1 MMKPAEIEISEE
13 FQAFVDANL
22 QTDPSRLRLKYRGDS
37 RRWVPLAID
46 HIECL
51 KKSRDKFGDLQ
62 PRLMA
67 FPLSVE
73 QATSQSV
80 ARFHASMARRYVGKI
95 SRMAD
100 LTLGM
105 GIDLRA
111 MALANPGLEAV
122 GIEMK
127 PEFASVAAYNFRD
140 LPSVTIINDDCTRW
154 LANQAENYAAKSGS
168 DTAQSGNDAPQ
179 SSNTLG
185 AGKRYD
191 LLFLDPARRD
201 ACGGRVYNIHD
212 CQPDAA
218 MLLSEMARIARY
230 AMIKLSPM
238 LDVSQT
244 LADLPGIIAL
254 HIVEERGECRELLAV
269 IDLSKVAE
277 VGKSAKEVPVVVN
290 SGDKE
295 FTFDRIEEAEA
306 LAAFGAPKEGMY
318 LYEPSPAMMKAAP
331 FSLLSTRF
339 GMKKLHPNTNLYLAD
354 IPLATLP
361 GRWNLIE
368 RVVPF
373 NSRNAKALAR
383 EIDGAD
389 VAVRNAPLQA
399 ETLSKRYGFR
409 PGGSHR
415 LMLATAVSATDSA
428 SQKQKASLRG
438 ETILILLRR

>member
-1 MMKPAEIEISEE
+1 
-13 FQAFVDANL
+13 
-22 QTDPSRLRLKYRGDS
+22 
-37 RRWVPLAID
+37 
-46 HIECL
+46 
-51 KKSRDKFGDLQ
+51 
-62 PRLMA
+62 
-67 FPLSVE
+67 
-73 QATSQSV
+73 
-80 ARFHASMARRYVGKI
+80 
-95 SRMAD
+95 
-100 LTLGM
+100 
-105 GIDLRA
+105 
-111 MALANPGLEAV
+111 
-122 GIEMK
+122 
-127 PEFASVAAYNFRD
+127 
-140 LPSVTIINDDCTRW
+140 
-154 LANQAENYAAKSGS
+154 
-168 DTAQSGNDAPQ
+168 
-179 SSNTLG
+179 
-185 AGKRYD
+185 
-191 LLFLDPARRD
+191 
-201 ACGGRVYNIHD
+201 
-212 CQPDAA
+212 